1 MAAAPST
8 TQAPPASPADTG
20 ASGGAAAVP
29 FVRGSGLGRYKFFE
43 KTGLTLGAA
52 TQDLGPIDVKA
63 YDYMR
68 HILIKVTTTATGT
81 TTAATTK
88 EDAPYN
94 VFTNV
99 AVKQP
104 NGQTMYAV
112 SSGFHA
118 AMIHKYGGYA
128 GYNDPRAFNDFAYST
143 GSSTAPTYTFGF
155 RIPFELN
162 IRDALASLPNK
173 NAAAPFSL
181 ELTLNTAAN
190 VYGGT
195 LTTMPT
201 FKVQAFLEAWDQP
214 PSSLGGA
221 SVETVPPAKNTLQR
235 WTEQSISVSAGQFDA
250 RVRKL
255 GNYVRMLVPVL
266 RRTSGTRANGETD
279 WPDPVQIVLD
289 EDVKDNVTYSQFLQD
304 RYEKWNYGGQHPSGV
319 STADAVGGYDNGV
332 FPYDYC
338 HEFDGR
344 TGHEYGDLYLPT
356 IESED
361 YLFRGSWANAGTI
374 TCLVNEVLPQGDI
387 FSVRR

>member
-8 TQAPPASPADTG
+8 TQAPPASTQASQG
-20 ASGGAAAVP
+20 APAAAVP

-43 KTGLTLGAA
+43 KTGLSLSTS

-68 HILIKVTTTATGT
+68 SILIKVVTTATGT

-88 EDAPYN
+88 EDGPFN

-112 SSGFHA
+112 SSGFSA
-118 AMIHKYGGYA
+118 AMIHKYGGYQ
-128 GYNDPRAFNDFAYST
+128 GYNDPRAWNDFAYST
-143 GSSTAPTYTFGF
+143 GSSTAPTYTFAF

-162 IRDALASLPNK
+162 IRDALGALPNK

-221 SVETVPPAKNTLQR
+221 AVETAPPAKNTLQR

-255 GNYVRMLVPVL
+255 GNYVRMLVPIL
-266 RRTSGTRANGETD
+266 RRTSGTRANGESD

-289 EDVKDNVTYSQFLQD
+289 EDVKDNITYHQMLSD
-304 RYEKWNYGGQHPSGV
+304 RYEKWGYGGIKPAGAS
-319 STADAVGGYDNGV
+319 SADATEGYDNGV

-344 TGHEYGDLYLPT
+344 VGHEYGDLYLPT

-361 YLFRGSWANAGTI
+361 YLFRGSWVNAGTI

>member
-8 TQAPPASPADTG
+8 TQAPPASPAAAG

-214 PSSLGGA
+214 PSSLGGQA
-221 SVETVPPAKNTLQR
+221 VETVPPAKNTLQR

-344 TGHEYGDLYLPT
+344 VGHEYGDLYLPT